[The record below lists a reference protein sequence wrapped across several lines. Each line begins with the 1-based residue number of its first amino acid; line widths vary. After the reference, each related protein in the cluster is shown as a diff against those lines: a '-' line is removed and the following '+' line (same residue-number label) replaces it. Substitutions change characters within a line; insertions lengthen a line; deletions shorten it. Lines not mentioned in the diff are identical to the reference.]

1 MVKIRTLSTLL
12 VAATA
17 LMLVASTG
25 TAAESRRTSPP
36 PNVVVILSDDLG
48 YADLGAYG
56 AKDIRTPNL
65 DRLAAEGI
73 RFTDFYAE
81 SVCTPARAALMT
93 GAYPKRVG
101 LHVAVLPPTTKSGL
115 HPNEITIAEL
125 LKGRGYTTAC
135 IGKWHLGLEPAVLPT
150 AQGFDSYFGMP
161 GPNHGASDLYRGTA
175 RIAKNADVPRDQITQ
190 RFTEEAIKFIQDS
203 RDRPFFLYLA
213 HSAVHIPRFASEKFR
228 GRSAAGL
235 YGDMT
240 EELDWSCGEVFRTL
254 RELKLDE
261 RTLVIF
267 TSDNGPAG
275 RAAPPLHGGKG
286 STWEAGLRVPFIARW
301 PGVIPAG
308 AVCRELATLR
318 DVFPTFASLTG
329 AALPTD
335 RRYDGHD
342 ILPLLRGTAAAKSL
356 TNRLYYYARSGQLS
370 AIREGDWKLHLVAP
384 DERWWGNIASGGLIE
399 TKPATPLP
407 WLYNLRE
414 DIGETRNVAEAHPDL
429 VAQLQHAAREF
440 DRELETQPRPVYQV
454 QP

>member
-1 MVKIRTLSTLL
+1 MNPTSSVVMKILSSLL
-12 VAATA
+12 AWLFATTAAVAA
-17 LMLVASTG
+17 
-25 TAAESRRTSPP
+25 P
-36 PNVVVILSDDLG
+36 PNIIVILADDLG
-48 YADLGAYG
+48 YTDLSVYG
-56 AKDIRTPNL
+56 AKDICTPNL

-93 GAYPKRVG
+93 GAYPKRVS
-101 LHVAVLPPTTKSGL
+101 LHVAVLPPATKSGL
-115 HPNEITIAEL
+115 HPSEITVAEL
-125 LKGRGYTTAC
+125 LKGRGYATAC

-161 GPNHGASDLYRGTA
+161 GPNHGASDLYRGTEV
-175 RIAKNADVPRDQITQ
+175 IAKNADVPRDQITQ
-190 RFTEEAIKFIQDS
+190 RYTKEAIQFIRDS

-213 HSAVHIPRFASEKFR
+213 HSAIHIPRFASEKFR
-228 GRSAAGL
+228 GKSAAGL

-261 RTLVIF
+261 STLVIF

-286 STWEAGLRVPFIARW
+286 STWEAGSRVPFIVRW

-308 AVCRELATLR
+308 AVCRELGTLR
-318 DVFPTFASLTG
+318 DIFPTFASITG
-329 AALPTD
+329 TALPTD
-335 RRYDGHD
+335 RRYDGYD
-342 ILPLLRGTAAAKSL
+342 ILPLLRDEPAAKSR

-384 DERWWGNIASGGLIE
+384 EERWWGNIPSGGLIE
-399 TKPATPLP
+399 TKPTTPPP
-407 WLYNLRE
+407 WLYNLRD
-414 DIGETRNVAEAHPDL
+414 DIGETRNVADAHPAV
-429 VAQLQHAAREF
+429 VARLQQAVREF
-440 DRELETQPRPVYQV
+440 DQEVEAQRRPTYQA
-454 QP
+454 QL

>member
-1 MVKIRTLSTLL
+1 MKILPALL
-12 VAATA
+12 ACWFAMTAAVAA
-17 LMLVASTG
+17 
-25 TAAESRRTSPP
+25 P
-36 PNVVVILSDDLG
+36 PNIIVIFADDLG
-48 YADLGAYG
+48 YTDLGVYG

-93 GAYPKRVG
+93 GAYPKRVS
-101 LHVAVLPPTTKSGL
+101 LHVAVLPPATKSGL
-115 HPNEITIAEL
+115 NPSEITVAEL

-150 AQGFDSYFGMP
+150 AQGFDSYYGMP
-161 GPNHGASDLYRGTA
+161 GPNHGASDLYRGTEV
-175 RIAKNADVPRDQITQ
+175 IAKNADVPRDQITQ
-190 RFTEEAIKFIQDS
+190 RYTEEAIKFIRDS
-203 RDRPFFLYLA
+203 RERPFFLYLA

-228 GRSAAGL
+228 GKSAAGL

-261 RTLVIF
+261 STIVIF

-275 RAAPPLHGGKG
+275 RPAPPLHGGKG
-286 STWEAGLRVPFIARW
+286 STWEAGSRVPFIVRW

-308 AVCRELATLR
+308 AVSRELGTLR
-318 DVFPTFASLTG
+318 DIFPTFAAITG

-342 ILPLLRGTAAAKSL
+342 LLPLLRGEPAAKSL

-384 DERWWGNIASGGLIE
+384 EERWWGNIPSGGLIE
-399 TKPATPLP
+399 TKPATPPP
-407 WLYNLRE
+407 WLYNLRD
-414 DIGETRNVAEAHPDL
+414 DIGETRNVADAHADV
-429 VAQLQHAAREF
+429 VARLLQAAREF
-440 DRELETQPRPVYQV
+440 DQEIEAQRRPTYQA
-454 QP
+454 PP

>member
-81 SVCTPARAALMT
+81 SVCTPARAAWMT

-240 EELDWSCGEVFRTL
+240 EELDWSCGEVFLTL
-254 RELKLDE
+254 SELKLDE

>member
-240 EELDWSCGEVFRTL
+240 EELDWSCGEVFLTL
-254 RELKLDE
+254 SELKLDE